1 MKAGLDILAQP
12 QDRTHGQLCPPAAPF
27 PTSAG
32 PGQRHSLDRRLAACI
47 LIWQHL
53 PSDQQWREKT

>member
-1 MKAGLDILAQP
+1 MKTALDILAQP
-12 QDRTHGQLCPPAAPF
+12 QDMTHGQVCPLAALF
-27 PTSAG
+27 LTSAG

-53 PSDQQWREKT
+53 PSDQEWREKT